1 MSTKSIKRTITSET
15 PNPSQA
21 SIRNQPAKSPTT
33 DPHHEKKQRTEPTG
47 SSKGTIEVHAQQH
60 IKGKKDKHDGYEPTS
75 IEELVEL
82 MNDQHLQMSDG
93 LTKEIAK
100 AEIEALSSHRKLLKE
115 RCLEAEEDME
125 RAGRLFEEAPP
136 CEDWEAYWMKENTTE
151 TYEKMKKGGQKFSAL
166 VVDDNKMIRKV
177 EEKLLARFG
186 FETKVVENG
195 EKALKLFD
203 DGYTFDV
210 VVMDMEMPVMNGP
223 VATRALRAR
232 GVDCMIVGVT
242 SCGDGPEKA
251 EFEASGLNCCWEKPL
266 NAEIVGTIL
275 NKLDN
280 KMS

>member
-1 MSTKSIKRTITSET
+1 
-15 PNPSQA
+15 
-21 SIRNQPAKSPTT
+21 
-33 DPHHEKKQRTEPTG
+33 
-47 SSKGTIEVHAQQH
+47 
-60 IKGKKDKHDGYEPTS
+60 
-75 IEELVEL
+75 
-82 MNDQHLQMSDG
+82 
-93 LTKEIAK
+93 
-100 AEIEALSSHRKLLKE
+100 
-115 RCLEAEEDME
+115 
-125 RAGRLFEEAPP
+125 
-136 CEDWEAYWMKENTTE
+136 
-151 TYEKMKKGGQKFSAL
+151 MKKGGQKFSAL